1 MHTFTL
7 ADAHILLGLS
17 AADKGVEILC
27 SELVAACTEVN
38 HSLPTLAE
46 FAAAF
51 NKFLFV
57 SAINL
62 HGEKITFANFGRE
75 IINNA
80 RSKAGTNQQVNEL
93 LQCVLKELSGYKLKS
108 ICNRSVWTP
117 AEYEQAVNAQR
128 KHSMLQ
134 PL

>member
-7 ADAHILLGLS
+7 TDAHILLGLS

-27 SELVAACTEVN
+27 SELIAACAEVN
-38 HSLPTLAE
+38 NSIPTLAE

-62 HGEKITFANFGRE
+62 QGEKITFANFGRE
-75 IINNA
+75 IIKSA
-80 RSKAGTNQQVNEL
+80 RSKVSTNQHRDEL
-93 LQCVLKELSGYKLKS
+93 LHSVLKELSGYKLKR
-108 ICNRSVWTP
+108 ICNRSVWTQ
-117 AEYEQAVNAQR
+117 AYYEQAINAQR
-128 KHSMLQ
+128 NHL
-134 PL
+134 LL